1 MRMLKIAAIVCA
13 GFASGAL
20 AQQAPQGITVNGEGI
35 VSLAPDTAT
44 IRLGVSERAAS
55 ASDAMAQTSEK
66 VRGILD
72 QLDTLKIAGL
82 DRQTSGLYLG
92 PSMTTALA
100 KMRPRWKYRAMR
112 QVTPSA

>member
-1 MRMLKIAAIVCA
+1 MLKIAAIVCA

-55 ASDAMAQTSEK
+55 ARARAPFSTKA
-66 VRGILD
+66 
-72 QLDTLKIAGL
+72 
-82 DRQTSGLYLG
+82 
-92 PSMTTALA
+92 ALCVGGHSS
-100 KMRPRWKYRAMR
+100 KFW
-112 QVTPSA
+112 